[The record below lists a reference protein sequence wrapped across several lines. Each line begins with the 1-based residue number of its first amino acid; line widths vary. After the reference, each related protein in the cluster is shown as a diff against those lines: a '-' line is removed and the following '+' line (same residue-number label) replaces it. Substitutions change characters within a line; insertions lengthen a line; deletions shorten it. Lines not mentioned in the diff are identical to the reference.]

1 MKITDRSKPNSV
13 ALETTLPA
21 LGLPPGEGLP
31 FSVELNG
38 IIRDEGAEPCAIGVL
53 GGTPID
59 GERHIWCNFASSSK
73 ERIEQAKADWKAGK
87 HNVAAEKWDDV
98 LPQIR

>member
-53 GGTPID
+53 GGTPIAGMTDEELGDMLD
-59 GERHIWCNFASSSK
+59 GRPVE
-73 ERIEQAKADWKAGK
+73 KANTANLG
-87 HNVAAEKWDDV
+87 A
-98 LPQIR
+98 